1 MESDAG
7 ARNTHRGK
15 TLQKDPFFLDAKMPD
30 NGFIR
35 STSGTMAKGRKD

>member
-1 MESDAG
+1 MESNAG
-7 ARNTHRGK
+7 ARNTLRVN
-15 TLQKDPFFLDAKMPD
+15 TLQKDPLSHDAKMPD

>member
-1 MESDAG
+1 MESPTG
-7 ARNTHRGK
+7 ARNTLRIN
-15 TLQKDPFFLDAKMPD
+15 TLQKDPLSHDAKMPD